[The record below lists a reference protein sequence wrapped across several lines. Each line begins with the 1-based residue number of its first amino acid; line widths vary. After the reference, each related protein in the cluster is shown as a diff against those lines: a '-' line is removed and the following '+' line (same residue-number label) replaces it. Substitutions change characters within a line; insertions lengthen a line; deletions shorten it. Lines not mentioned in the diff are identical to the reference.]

1 MLFSAFD
8 GNGAGQGLARR
19 VNETT
24 LQAFLL
30 LQWLTVSNQSEQ
42 CRTMRNAAN
51 IPGFCT
57 SGIDGFAH
65 RDDDVEVI

>member
-1 MLFSAFD
+1 MLFSVFD
-8 GNGAGQGLARR
+8 GNGAAQGLARR
-19 VNETT
+19 GNEPT

-30 LQWLTVSNQSEQ
+30 LQWLTMSNQSEQ

-51 IPGFCT
+51 IAGVCT

-65 RDDDVEVI
+65 RDNDVEVI